1 MAVKGADSVA
11 GVLRRLAGIPTSA
24 QARGAR
30 VRALKPVVED
40 AKTILAGNGS
50 VITGK
55 LRRAMGTGEKDRNTT
70 AAGPR
75 KGMEHTN
82 VAHLVEFGTAA
93 HTIAPKNAPALVYR
107 TKDGRK
113 VVTTQPVSHP
123 GAKPYPFMRPAF
135 EQNKE
140 LVIQNLGKELVGVIE
155 KAANQGRRR

>member
-11 GVLRRLAGIPTSA
+11 GVLRRLAGVPTSA

-75 KGMEHTN
+75 KGMDHTN
-82 VAHLVEFGTAA
+82 VAHLVEFGTLA
-93 HTIAPKNAPALVYR
+93 HPIVAKNAPNLVF
-107 TKDGRK
+107 TAKDGRK
-113 VVTTQPVSHP
+113 VVTKSVSHP

-135 EQNKE
+135 ERNKE

-155 KAANQGRRR
+155 KAAKGRER